1 VRHLPIPLVGLLAA
15 TTLAANLAV
24 IDEAATAPPTV
35 VAVEHPARGAAW
47 HDPTLSDAHDDLPSM
62 AAAST
67 DAARLQARAEAWW
80 LQQETA
86 EAVLAADRGAEA
98 DADAAAREP
107 AESQARAEAEAA
119 AVVPAEVAPTR
130 PDAATDATA
139 EPRAA
144 APTPDE
150 RTPPPASAPAPSSA
164 PARPA
169 PPADDADGCD
179 HRCRGERLY
188 RELRIQAPPDWTVRF
203 EEEHPS
209 YLGLA
214 DSRTRT
220 ITIYLRPS
228 LPDRV
233 LTWTMYHEVG
243 HSHDFTYLNTAK
255 RDRWAAARGYPDETW
270 FGCNHCTDDETPA
283 GDWAEAFA
291 SCHTGWN
298 DQWRSELGGPPTAEQ
313 CGLLHDLRRP

>member
-1 VRHLPIPLVGLLAA
+1 VRHRPIPLVGLLAA

-24 IDEAATAPPTV
+24 IDEAATAPAAV
-35 VAVEHPARGAAW
+35 VAGAHTARAAVG
-47 HDPTLSDAHDDLPSM
+47 HDPALADARDHLPSV
-62 AAAST
+62 AAVRT
-67 DAARLQARAEAWW
+67 DAARLQARAEA
-80 LQQETA
+80 
-86 EAVLAADRGAEA
+86 
-98 DADAAAREP
+98 DAAAV
-107 AESQARAEAEAA
+107 AAAEAA
-119 AVVPAEVAPTR
+119 PRRSNT
-130 PDAATDATA
+130 ATDATA
-139 EPRAA
+139 ERRAPA
-144 APTPDE
+144 STPVE
-150 RTPPPASAPAPSSA
+150 RTPPPASAPAPAPSSA

-169 PPADDADGCD
+169 PPADDADACD

-220 ITIYLRPS
+220 VTIYLRPS

-255 RDRWAAARGYPDETW
+255 RDRWAAARGYPEETW

>member
-1 VRHLPIPLVGLLAA
+1 VSGS
-15 TTLAANLAV
+15 
-24 IDEAATAPPTV
+24 TA
-35 VAVEHPARGAAW
+35 
-47 HDPTLSDAHDDLPSM
+47 SC
-62 AAAST
+62 AS
-67 DAARLQARAEAWW
+67 
-80 LQQETA
+80 
-86 EAVLAADRGAEA
+86 
-98 DADAAAREP
+98 
-107 AESQARAEAEAA
+107 
-119 AVVPAEVAPTR
+119 R
-130 PDAATDATA
+130 P
-139 EPRAA
+139 
-144 APTPDE
+144 
-150 RTPPPASAPAPSSA
+150 
-164 PARPA
+164 
-169 PPADDADGCD
+169 
-179 HRCRGERLY
+179 H
-188 RELRIQAPPDWTVRF
+188 QDWTVRF

-255 RDRWAAARGYPDETW
+255 RDRWAEARGYPDETW